1 LGEVKFGGR
10 LVETAQPG
18 SGFKAAKGA
27 ERRPVLEHIDK
38 FL

>member
-1 LGEVKFGGR
+1 VQLVGG

-27 ERRPVLEHIDK
+27 ERWPVFEHIDK
-38 FL
+38 FS